1 MKDFGDFTGELNST
15 LGLSGSTVYITSFS
29 LDMKQKFTSSSL
41 AYGTVYTASLEGHIR
56 DPAFDPTTYS
66 QNIFDK
72 IAAALEGAGSA
83 GFESWKIKSLTFPN
97 SRDTKENNMQLGKF
111 NASIELHQVAADN
124 NQALRDKAG
133 GYFDTANGELV
144 PIALEAN
151 EHVIEYSDNINFD
164 ESENGD
170 GKFTH
175 SINVSIHQTQKAN
188 ISTLMTY
195 LKGNVSALIGA
206 ALTYTAMKDIHD
218 LFSSELFVF
227 DNSFDEFF
235 VDFNGVD
242 APFITSESFDIAA
255 NSYSLVRVL
264 NYYKNY
270 DASGASFSHVYT
282 LNLEGEGIVSVTEET
297 KIKGKNWGAVEALL
311 NGDIDGADSS
321 ITRSSEFSID
331 STILKTK
338 SYARCNSFLN
348 TYYVFLAR
356 TSAQIAGNT
365 YITDLTSSTARASL
379 KPVPIE
385 RVLVKNI
392 DGAGAVLRV
401 KYSNN
406 PKIFGGAEIEETIK
420 IQKKESIVTAEH
432 TINLKSLKSR
442 KDEFSSFSGD
452 LGTVTPSSIE
462 GFTNGTTKKQ
472 ESFATIQSLVQST
485 STLGNSYVSFRGSFS
500 SGTDASNCA
509 MAMIRKTASR
519 SGRGRRFSVSFSYS
533 SENRY
538 APLFYQ
544 QSQDYAVGDK
554 YAMFNKLNVPNSAAD
569 HIAGNFTEFNRVAK
583 ITYPTTKFTE
593 RIVLRTTPDVAIF
606 DPSQQNTF
614 GRISAVFTGK
624 VKRLTYDSS
633 IPGAYIG
640 YVKGKVAGIFGGS
653 LQSIFQAVVLN
664 EINSTP
670 YATASPTHVIGV
682 AVPDGISYKMDSDFN
697 ITVSIGAK
705 YYVYSPTAHAPIFGK
720 LGN

>member
-1 MKDFGDFTGELNST
+1 MKNFGDFNSELSSI
-15 LGLSGSTVYITSFS
+15 LDLSGSTVYITSFS

-56 DPAFDPTTYS
+56 DPGFDSSLYS
-66 QNIFDK
+66 QDIYDK
-72 IAAALEGAGSA
+72 IATALEGAGSA

-144 PIALEAN
+144 PITLEAN

-175 SINVSIHQTQKAN
+175 SINVSIHQTQKAD

-195 LKGNVSALIGA
+195 LKGNVTTLINA
-206 ALTYTAMKDIHD
+206 ALTYTAMKDIHA

-227 DNSFDEFF
+227 DNSFDDFF

-264 NYYKNY
+264 NYCKNY
-270 DASGASFSHVYT
+270 DASGGSFSHVYT
-282 LNLEGEGIVSVTEET
+282 LNLEGEGTISVTEET
-297 KIKGKNWGAVEALL
+297 KIKGKDWATVEALL
-311 NGDIDGADSS
+311 NGDIDGPDSS
-321 ITRSSEFSID
+321 VTRSSEFGID

-356 TSAQIAGNT
+356 TSTQIADNT
-365 YITDLTSSTARASL
+365 HITDLTSSTARASL
-379 KPVPIE
+379 KPVAIE

-432 TINLKSLKSR
+432 TINLKSLNSR
-442 KDEFSSFSGD
+442 KDEFSYFSGD

-462 GFTNGTTKKQ
+462 DFASGTKKQ
-472 ESFATIQSLVQST
+472 ESFTTMQLLVQSA

-509 MAMIRKTASR
+509 MAMIRKTATR
-519 SGRGRRFSVSFSYS
+519 SGRGKQFSVSFSYS
-533 SENRY
+533 SENKY
-538 APLFYQ
+538 APLFYS
-544 QSQDYAVGDK
+544 QSQDYGAGNK
-554 YAMFNKLNVPNSAAD
+554 YTMFNKLNVPSSAAD
-569 HIAGNFTEFNRVAK
+569 YIANNFTEFNRVAK

-593 RIVLRTTPDVAIF
+593 RLVLRSVPDVAIF
-606 DPSQQNTF
+606 DPSQQNAF
-614 GRISAVFTGK
+614 GRISAIFTGK
-624 VKRLTYDSS
+624 VKRLTYNSS
-633 IPGAYIG
+633 IPGAYIA
-640 YVKGKVAGIFGGS
+640 YVKGKVAGVFGGS
-653 LQSIFQAVVLN
+653 LQSIFQAVILN
-664 EINSTP
+664 EINSKP
-670 YATASPTHVIGV
+670 YATASPSHVIGV
-682 AVPDGISYKMDSDFN
+682 AVPDGISYKIDSDFN
-697 ITVSIGAK
+697 ITVTIGAK

>member
-1 MKDFGDFTGELNST
+1 MKNFGDFNSELSGI
-15 LGLSGSTVYITSFS
+15 LDLSGSTVYITSFS

-56 DPAFDPTTYS
+56 DPAFDSSLYS
-66 QNIFDK
+66 QNIYDK
-72 IAAALEGAGSA
+72 ITTALEGAGSA
-83 GFESWKIKSLTFPN
+83 TFESWKIKSLTFPN
-97 SRDTKENNMQLGKF
+97 SRETKENNMQFGKF
-111 NASIELHQVAADN
+111 NASIELHQAASGN
-124 NQALRDKAG
+124 NEALRDKAG

-175 SINVSIHQTQKAN
+175 SINVSIHQTQKAD

-195 LKGNVSALIGA
+195 LKGNVSALIGE
-206 ALTYTAMKDIHD
+206 ALTYTAMKDIHA

-227 DNSFDEFF
+227 DSSFDEFF

-270 DASGASFSHVYT
+270 DASGGSFSHVYT
-282 LNLEGEGIVSVTEET
+282 LNLEGEGTISVTEET
-297 KIKGKNWGAVEALL
+297 KIKGKDWATVEGLL
-311 NGDIDGADSS
+311 NGDIDGPDSS
-321 ITRSSEFSID
+321 VTRSSEFGID

-356 TSAQIAGNT
+356 TSTQIADNT
-365 YITDLTSSTARASL
+365 HITDLTSSTARASL
-379 KPVPIE
+379 KPVAIE

-432 TINLKSLKSR
+432 TINLKSLNSR

-462 GFTNGTTKKQ
+462 DFASGTKKQ
-472 ESFATIQSLVQST
+472 ESFTTIQLLVQSA

-509 MAMIRKTASR
+509 MAMIRKTATR
-519 SGRGRRFSVSFSYS
+519 SGRGKQFSVSFSYS
-533 SENRY
+533 SENKY
-538 APLFYQ
+538 APLFYS
-544 QSQDYAVGDK
+544 QSQDYGVGNK
-554 YAMFNKLNVPNSAAD
+554 YTMFNKLNVPSSAAD
-569 HIAGNFTEFNRVAK
+569 YIANNFTEFNRVAK

-593 RIVLRTTPDVAIF
+593 RLVLRSVPDVAIF
-606 DPSQQNTF
+606 DPSQQNAF
-614 GRISAVFTGK
+614 GRISAIFTGK
-624 VKRLTYDSS
+624 VKRLTYNSS
-633 IPGAYIG
+633 IPGAYIA
-640 YVKGKVAGIFGGS
+640 YVKGKVAGVFGGS
-653 LQSIFQAVVLN
+653 LQSIFQAVILN
-664 EINSTP
+664 EINSKP
-670 YATASPTHVIGV
+670 YATASPSHVIGV
-682 AVPDGISYKMDSDFN
+682 AVPDGISYKIDSDFN
-697 ITVSIGAK
+697 ITVTIGAK